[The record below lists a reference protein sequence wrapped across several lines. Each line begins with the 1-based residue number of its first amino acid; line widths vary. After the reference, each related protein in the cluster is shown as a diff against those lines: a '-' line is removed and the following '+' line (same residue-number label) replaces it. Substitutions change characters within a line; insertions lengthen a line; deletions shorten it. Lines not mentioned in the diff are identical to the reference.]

1 MTPENLQQRRQAM
14 KFTCQQM
21 GNYLGVSGVTVSN
34 WECGKF
40 PISKTAVKL
49 LYALRII
56 EELQQ
61 PNLPLPPPVGVCRC
75 GCGGATVI
83 NTRND
88 RQKGWVKGEY
98 RDYIKGHNAKALR
111 RKE

>member
-14 KFTCQQM
+14 QFSCEQM
-21 GNYLGVSGVTVSN
+21 GDYLGVSAMTVSN
-34 WECGKF
+34 WENGKF

-61 PNLPLPPPVGVCRC
+61 PKLPLPPDPGFCQC
-75 GCGGATVI
+75 GCGGVTKIATR
-83 NTRND
+83 TD
-88 RQKGWVKGEY
+88 RAKNWKKGEPLAFLNE
-98 RDYIKGHNAKALR
+98 HNLNTKSAR
-111 RKE
+111 